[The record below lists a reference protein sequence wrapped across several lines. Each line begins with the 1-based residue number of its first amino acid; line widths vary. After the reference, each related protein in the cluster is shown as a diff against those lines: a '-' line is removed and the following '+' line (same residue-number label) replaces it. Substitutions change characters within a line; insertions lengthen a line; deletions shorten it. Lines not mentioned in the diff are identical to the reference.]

1 MQFSEKSNRSIFFF
15 NSFFLL
21 VFIKSKL
28 VLRIQEVRINFMLVS
43 HCSALCSVIRVG
55 CSGYCTRV
63 QLQESRCPSPKLCLE
78 TCVLRVVGSNNG
90 HICLLCVT
98 HCLKNCLAAWVTSS
112 LSPSVDIKETIV
124 CLEE

>member
-1 MQFSEKSNRSIFFF
+1 MMDGKEEQRAPSL
-15 NSFFLL
+15 FFL
-21 VFIKSKL
+21 SMH
-28 VLRIQEVRINFMLVS
+28 Q
-43 HCSALCSVIRVG
+43 A
-55 CSGYCTRV
+55 
-63 QLQESRCPSPKLCLE
+63 KLCLE